1 MVSGVTESKEN
12 VMPDTQKKEVKKQ
25 VGFSYLSKDIR
36 GIQEWHIRFL
46 KELYN
51 KENWS
56 VRNGATGATK
66 ISKLIGID
74 RTKATKFRGTLETLG
89 ILKSE
94 KLPVGNKN
102 IILISDMKTALQ
114 IVSKSLSK

>member
-1 MVSGVTESKEN
+1 MVSGVTESKEIT
-12 VMPDTQKKEVKKQ
+12 PDTTQKEERKQ
-25 VGFSYLSKDIR
+25 VGFSYLNKDLK
-36 GIQEWHIRFL
+36 GIQHWHIMFL

-74 RTKATKFRGTLETLG
+74 RTTATKFRGTLETLG
-89 ILKSE
+89 VLKSE

-102 IILISDMKTALQ
+102 ILLISDMKTALQ